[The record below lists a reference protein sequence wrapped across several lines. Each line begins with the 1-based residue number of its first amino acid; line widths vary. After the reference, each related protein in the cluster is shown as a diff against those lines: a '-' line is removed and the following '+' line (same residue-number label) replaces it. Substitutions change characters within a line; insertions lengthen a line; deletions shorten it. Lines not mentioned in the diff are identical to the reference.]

1 MYQQSNSTDASFHGF
16 DIPIGHLSP
25 DLQSDLL
32 TAFAHLCLKS
42 KRLMFPQE
50 SIVCS
55 SLPFL
60 FLMEQME
67 RQSLADLGNG
77 NHFLGAVLF
86 FERKH

>member
-1 MYQQSNSTDASFHGF
+1 MQ
-16 DIPIGHLSP
+16 LS
-25 DLQSDLL
+25 L
-32 TAFAHLCLKS
+32 TAHLCLKS

-67 RQSLADLGNG
+67 RQSLADLGKS
-77 NHFLGAVLF
+77 
-86 FERKH
+86 KH

>member
-1 MYQQSNSTDASFHGF
+1 MQ
-16 DIPIGHLSP
+16 LR
-25 DLQSDLL
+25 L
-32 TAFAHLCLKS
+32 TRHLCLKS

-67 RQSLADLGNG
+67 RQSLADLGKSKYYWRG
-77 NHFLGAVLF
+77 MPFQ
-86 FERKH
+86 